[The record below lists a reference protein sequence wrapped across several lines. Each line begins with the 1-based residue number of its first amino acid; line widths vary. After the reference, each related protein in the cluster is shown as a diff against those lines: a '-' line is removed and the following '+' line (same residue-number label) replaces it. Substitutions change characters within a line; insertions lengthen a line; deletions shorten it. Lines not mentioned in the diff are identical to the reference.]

1 MRVMGQKIPKLPL
14 VRADVRPRLPTLFFS
29 LEWVLIKR
37 NSKGAQMRSR
47 NDNIGA
53 KREPVLRHQKT
64 IEKACEFRG
73 FFRTERGHK
82 LIEFRFG
89 YVQKHL

>member
-1 MRVMGQKIPKLPL
+1 MMTLGVFIMKASNQMILP
-14 VRADVRPRLPTLFFS
+14 
-29 LEWVLIKR
+29 
-37 NSKGAQMRSR
+37 
-47 NDNIGA
+47 NIGA